1 MRRLFL
7 SSSLAVFATV
17 LDISAYAQIAECI
30 YDLPEQEANQVD
42 DGMYCAPTQD
52 MIITIGQRIGA
63 TFVDQ
68 LTSAATVIT
77 QDDITARGN
86 AYIADLIRTVPGAS
100 VNRSGPAGG
109 LTQIRLR
116 GAEANHVLVLVDG
129 IEVSNPNT
137 GEFDFASLRTE
148 DVLKIEVLRGEQS
161 ALWGA
166 DAIGGVISI
175 TTRAQS
181 ADPHYTA
188 SFEGGSY
195 NTLEGQI
202 SAVIPLQAFGG
213 AALSVNG
220 NVFSTDGYD
229 VSGTQGEDDGAQSQ
243 ALNIGLNNINL
254 GTLNLSGKFSTAHSL
269 SEFDADTDFNG
280 RLDDTNAVLAT
291 DTTQARIAARFK
303 MLGFNHLLSAN
314 TNTTTQDTTGTS
326 FQNDTKGTRTQ
337 FNWAAETTWQAHSL
351 TLLAESEKESFRN
364 FGGTGA
370 GQNQNRSLTNEAL
383 AADYRFNQNG
393 ISLSASARQDFNS
406 RFDDAFTWRVGAGYT
421 IAPLKGR
428 VHASYGTGVKN
439 PSMTELFGFFPAF
452 FVGNPDI
459 KPETSKGFDIGYSQE
474 IGTLTLAVD
483 YFRSDLEDEIFT
495 NFGVFPSTVRNRA
508 TKSKREGVELEARW
522 VLNSAFNIRASAS
535 FLDTTENGVEELRRP
550 DFLASATLNYEL
562 LPDTLDFSLS
572 LDHTGSQIDTD
583 FASFSRVT
591 LDAYSLVGLNIRW
604 HMNDIISFNVRGEN
618 LLDENYV
625 EVVGFKAQGRAVY
638 AGMSATF

>member
-1 MRRLFL
+1 LL
-7 SSSLAVFATV
+7 SSSLTAFAA
-17 LDISAYAQIAECI
+17 IFASSADSQIAQCI
-30 YDLPEQEANQVD
+30 YDLPKEQANQVD

-68 LTSAATVIT
+68 LTSAATIIT
-77 QDDITARGN
+77 QDDITSRGN

-100 VNRSGPAGG
+100 VNRSGPSGS

-116 GAEANHVLVLVDG
+116 GSEANHVLVLVDG

-137 GEFDFASLRTE
+137 GEFDFSSLRAE
-148 DVLKIEVLRGEQS
+148 DVVKIEILRGEQS

-181 ADPHYTA
+181 VDPHYKI
-188 SFEGGSY
+188 SLEGGSY
-195 NTLEGQI
+195 NTLEGQV
-202 SAVIPLQAFGG
+202 SATVPLNVFDG

-243 ALNIGLNNINL
+243 SLNVGLNNVNL
-254 GTLNLSGKFSTAHSL
+254 GALSLNGKFSTTHAL

-280 RLDDTNAVLAT
+280 RLDDTSAVLTT
-291 DTTQARIAARFK
+291 DTTNARLAARFK
-303 MLGFNHLLSAN
+303 FLGFQHLLSAS
-314 TNTTTQDTTGTS
+314 TNKTTQDTTGTS
-326 FQNDTKGTRTQ
+326 FRNDTKGTRTQ

-351 TLLAESEKESFRN
+351 TLLAESEKESFAN
-364 FGGTGA
+364 FGGIGA
-370 GQNQNRSLTNEAL
+370 GQNQNRSITNEAL

-406 RFDDAFTWRVGAGYT
+406 RFDDAFTWRVGAGYD

-452 FVGNPDI
+452 FVGNPNI

-495 NFGVFPSTVRNRA
+495 DFGVFPSTVRNRA
-508 TKSKREGVELEARW
+508 TKSKREGVELEAKW
-522 VLNSAFNIRASAS
+522 EPTTSFNMHASAS
-535 FLDTTENGVEELRRP
+535 FLDTTENGIKELRRP
-550 DFLASATLNYEL
+550 DFLASATLNYEI
-562 LPDTLDFSLS
+562 LPDTLDLSLS

-583 FASFSRVT
+583 FATFSRVT
-591 LDAYSLVGLNIRW
+591 LDAYSLVGLNARW
-604 HMNDIISFNVRGEN
+604 HMNDIVTFNVRGEN

-638 AGMSATF
+638 AGISATF